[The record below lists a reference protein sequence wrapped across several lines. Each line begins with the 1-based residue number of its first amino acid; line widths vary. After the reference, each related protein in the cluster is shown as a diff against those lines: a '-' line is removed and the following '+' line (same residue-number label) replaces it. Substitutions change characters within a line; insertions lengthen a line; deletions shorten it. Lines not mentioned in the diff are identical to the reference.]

1 MREVEGMDA
10 VRRVVPGGLERAVS
24 ELRSRSKAPGAGS
37 DFERILREVMER
49 GRFKLSAHA
58 QMRLRQRGIVLTAED
73 VRKIGEAIDK
83 AGEKGARESLVL
95 TDKAAFLVNVKN
107 RTIITALDGESM
119 RERVFTNIDS
129 AIII

>member
-1 MREVEGMDA
+1 MDPIRG
-10 VRRVVPGGLERAVS
+10 VSIGGLERAVS
-24 ELRSRSKAPGAGS
+24 ELRSKSEATGTGS
-37 DFERILREVMER
+37 DFERVLKEVMES

-58 QMRLRQRGIVLTAED
+58 QMRLKQRGILLTAED
-73 VRKIGEAIDK
+73 VRKIGEAIDR

-95 TDKAAFLVNVKN
+95 TDKAAFLVNVRN
-107 RTIITALDGESM
+107 RTVITALDGESM